1 MTETKQYD
9 PNIPD
14 PDKPWCLR
22 CESHSQYTTQRVRAY
37 SKYSSAFRNKYT
49 CKICTESNVM
59 DEMSAKN
66 EMFIPSK
73 IPDNLGLLSFLAIQ
87 FPVIC
92 MLAIPLFIFSI
103 ALVPV
108 SGELTILVLAV
119 NSFFFFIWALIGWH
133 GIRLFKLR
141 RKKWVS
147 WTSECSNIEN

>member
-37 SKYSSAFRNKYT
+37 SKYSNAFRNKYT

-119 NSFFFFIWALIGWH
+119 NSFFFFIWALIGWYEVN
-133 GIRLFKLR
+133 LFIIET
-141 RKKWVS
+141 KKVGFLDKRM
-147 WTSECSNIEN
+147 